1 MEQELGLVLEQQ
13 SFRSQFMAQWLK
25 FVDAILLFAGHS
37 RKKGVCTILDG
48 LDKDGR
54 WYIVIY

>member
-1 MEQELGLVLEQQ
+1 
-13 SFRSQFMAQWLK
+13 MAEWLK

-54 WYIVIY
+54 WYIIIILKALCLMLILSGT

>member
-1 MEQELGLVLEQQ
+1 MEQELGLILEQQ

-37 RKKGVCTILDG
+37 RKKGVCMMVLIKTVGGIS
-48 LDKDGR
+48 
-54 WYIVIY
+54 